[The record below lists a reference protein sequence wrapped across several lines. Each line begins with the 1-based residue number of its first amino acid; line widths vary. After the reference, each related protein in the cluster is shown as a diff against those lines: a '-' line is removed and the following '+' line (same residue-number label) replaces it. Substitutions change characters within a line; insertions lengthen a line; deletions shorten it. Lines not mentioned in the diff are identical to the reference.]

1 MKFSKEPYKI
11 ATGSKKNLLDLVMID
26 TVGMVLKGT
35 GIAYRKQDQR
45 GQYVID
51 HVPSG
56 HYIAKV
62 QGSEVLARR
71 MCVELSK
78 ALDFSQGKG
87 VLVNKENRLIVK
99 NVTELVNNLK
109 EKE

>member
-56 HYIAKV
+56 HYITKLE
-62 QGSEVLARR
+62 GSEQLARK

-78 ALDFSQGKG
+78 TLDFTNPFNTLHTKENKMIVNKTIERVQKG
-87 VLVNKENRLIVK
+87 V
-99 NVTELVNNLK
+99 EL
-109 EKE
+109 